1 MSSSATIII
10 VVVFVVAFIAL
21 KSLPNFAARR
31 ITPTSSQEVPQQRN
45 LDALPLPVST
55 ISAKPLL
62 SPWEKA
68 VIDSVRMQLPPRHH
82 LCPQVRLLDM
92 LSVQDQDRSR
102 QQTTRNRLGSKSVNL
117 RSSTRTG
124 AWCWSSSCMTAA
136 MIVPIAAT
144 VTSWF
149 RSRSIRRV
157 SRWPPSGHASRSISV
172 AGCRPPELDAERR
185 RIRCLG

>member
-1 MSSSATIII
+1 MSSYATIII

-31 ITPTSSQEVPQQRN
+31 ITPTSSQKVPQQRN

-102 QQTTRNRLGSKSVNL
+102 QQTTRNRLGSKSVDFAIIDPDGRVVLVIELHDSSHDRPDRRDRDKLVQTALDQAGIPLATFQPRQPIDL
-117 RSSTRTG
+117 RR
-124 AWCWSSSCMTAA
+124 WLQAA
-136 MIVPIAAT
+136 
-144 VTSWF
+144 
-149 RSRSIRRV
+149 
-157 SRWPPSGHASRSISV
+157 
-172 AGCRPPELDAERR
+172 
-185 RIRCLG
+185 